1 MSNYSVYIHTN
12 KINGKVYIGIT
23 RQKPERR
30 WQNGFGYA
38 DTYFGNAIN
47 KYGWD
52 NFEHNVI
59 VTNVSKEKA
68 CKIEQ
73 NLIALYKSDDKV
85 HGYNIAKGGQT
96 CDCLTGKCG
105 EEHPNHQ
112 RVKMIEPQTGKT
124 IRIFG
129 AQSEAA
135 RELGISRKGITKAC
149 QGISATYKG
158 YVWEYADKEYKKPIH
173 NGIGNYDHAKQRKK
187 VKISFPDGTEK
198 IYSCLKYAA
207 EDCEVNYNTARRY
220 VLNNITDKC
229 GRGWS
234 YES

>member
-112 RVKMIEPQTGKT
+112 RVKMIEPVTGTTQT
-124 IRIFG
+124 
-129 AQSEAA
+129 
-135 RELGISRKGITKAC
+135 
-149 QGISATYKG
+149 
-158 YVWEYADKEYKKPIH
+158 
-173 NGIGNYDHAKQRKK
+173 
-187 VKISFPDGTEK
+187 
-198 IYSCLKYAA
+198 
-207 EDCEVNYNTARRY
+207 
-220 VLNNITDKC
+220 
-229 GRGWS
+229 
-234 YES
+234 